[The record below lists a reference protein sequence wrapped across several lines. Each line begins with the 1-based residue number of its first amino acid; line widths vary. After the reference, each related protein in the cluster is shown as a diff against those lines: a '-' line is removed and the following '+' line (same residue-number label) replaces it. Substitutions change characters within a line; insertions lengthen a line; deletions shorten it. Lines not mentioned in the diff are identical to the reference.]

1 MTEDKLALAVAR
13 AAKAEALR
21 KDEILNE
28 AFAEYERELIA
39 KWKSWPAGDTDGRE
53 RIWQAVN
60 IIGKVK
66 DHLLKVV
73 NDGKVAKDAI
83 DGLHPN
89 KQ

>member
-1 MTEDKLALAVAR
+1 MNEDKAALAIAR
-13 AAKAEALR
+13 AARADALR
-21 KDEILNE
+21 KDDLLNE
-28 AFAEYERELIA
+28 AFVEYEKTLVER
-39 KWKSWPAGDTDGRE
+39 WKAWPAGDTDGRE

-73 NDGKVAKDAI
+73 NDGKIAKDAI
-83 DGLHPN
+83 EQLHPN